1 MKQIDKTAITKD
13 LVLLGGGHSHLF
25 VLRHFAMHPVAGAR
39 LTLVTRELNTPYSGM
54 LPGFMAGHYD
64 HNEVH
69 IDLQPLARF
78 AQARIIHGEVTALD
92 TEQQQI
98 TIQGRPAISYD
109 LLSINVGS
117 RPSCSVDSTGEK
129 QHFAVKPVDRFIES
143 WRELEQGLLDS
154 DMTIQLAIIG
164 AGAGGVELA
173 LSLEH
178 RARHL
183 TARKGQLKIT
193 LVTDQACLLATHN
206 SRVRSRFEQ
215 ILRQRSID
223 IHYLSRV
230 DEFDGEYLHGNF
242 EQPIPTH
249 AAIWTTHAS
258 PASWLTDSGLQLDQS
273 GFIAVSAS
281 LQSCS
286 HESVFAAGD
295 IASVAEYP
303 RPKSGVFAVRQG
315 IPLARNLS
323 RYLKNQ
329 KPEPFKP
336 QTSFL
341 SLISSGD
348 RSAIASRGEWQ
359 LQGRWCW
366 WLKDK
371 IDRRF
376 VRRFSDLPRMDA
388 GVAENNELSPMRCG
402 GCGSKLGRDTLESV
416 LARIDQDSGHNI
428 SETEQYPDDAA
439 LIEVPE
445 STQLVQSVDQ
455 FRSFVDD
462 AYLFGRIAANHA
474 LGDLFAMG
482 VAPHSAMVTANVEFG
497 SSSRQ
502 AEDLYQLMSGVM
514 QTLQQNDTL
523 LVGGHS
529 GEAAEMSCGLSVNG
543 FSAAD
548 KLLLKSGMQAG
559 NLIILTRALGSGVLF
574 AADMQAA
581 ARGEWVDHAL
591 VEMQLSSREA
601 ADCLRQYSATAC
613 TDVTGFGLAGHLFEM
628 ARASATMVEIMLDR
642 LPLYPGVLDLSA
654 SGFESSLKPQN
665 SRIRHSILD
674 QEKLA
679 SNPVYP
685 ILFDPQTAGG
695 LLASVPVHKADDCL
709 QKLHQLGYNQAQV
722 IARVSERSDPDCY
735 LSLTN
740 S

>member
-1 MKQIDKTAITKD
+1 
-13 LVLLGGGHSHLF
+13 
-25 VLRHFAMHPVAGAR
+25 MHPVAGAR
-39 LTLVTRELNTPYSGM
+39 ITLVTRDLSTPYSGM
-54 LPGFMAGHYD
+54 LPGLIAGHYD
-64 HNEVH
+64 HNEAH

-78 AQARIIHGEVTALD
+78 AQARIIHGEITALD
-92 TEQQQI
+92 VEQQQI
-98 TIQGRPAISYD
+98 TIRGRPVISYD

-117 RPSCSVDSTGEK
+117 RPNCPIEGPGTSR
-129 QHFAVKPVDRFIES
+129 QFAIKPVDRFLES

-154 DMTIQLAIIG
+154 DNTIQLAIIG

-178 RARHL
+178 RVRHL
-183 TARKGQLKIT
+183 TARKGRLKIS
-193 LVTDQACLLATHN
+193 LVTDQARLLVTHN
-206 SRVRSRFEQ
+206 RRVQSRFEQ
-215 ILRQRSID
+215 ILKQRSID
-223 IHYLSRV
+223 IHTLSRV
-230 DEFDGEYLHGNF
+230 DQFDGEYLRGDF
-242 EQPIPTH
+242 DTPIPAH

-258 PASWLTDSGLQLDQS
+258 PESWLVDSGLQLDPS
-273 GFIAVSAS
+273 GFVAVSAS
-281 LQSCS
+281 LQSRS

-295 IASVAEYP
+295 IASVAQYP

-323 RYLKNQ
+323 RYLQNQ
-329 KPEPFKP
+329 KPEPYKP
-336 QTSFL
+336 QASFL
-341 SLISSGD
+341 SLISSGE
-348 RSAIASRGEWQ
+348 RSAVASRGEWQ

-376 VRRFSDLPRMDA
+376 IRRFSDLPRMNS
-388 GVAENNELSPMRCG
+388 GVSESTELSPMRCG

-416 LARIDQDSGHNI
+416 LARIDQDFGHGI
-428 SETEQYPDDAA
+428 CGTRQYPDDAA

-445 STQLVQSVDQ
+445 SAQLVQSVDQ

-462 AYLFGRIAANHA
+462 AYLFGKIAANHA

-497 SSSRQ
+497 SSARQ

-514 QTLQQNDTL
+514 HSLQQNDTR

-543 FSAAD
+543 FATAD
-548 KLLLKSGMQAG
+548 ELLLKSGMQPG
-559 NLIILTRALGSGVLF
+559 NGVILTRSLGSGVLF

-581 ARGEWVDHAL
+581 ASGEWIDHAL
-591 VEMQLSSREA
+591 AQMQLSSRAA
-601 ADCLRQYSATAC
+601 ADCLRQFSATAC

-628 ARASATMVEIMLDR
+628 ARASEVMVEIMLDS
-642 LPLYPGVLDLSA
+642 LPLYPGVLELSA

-665 SRIRHSILD
+665 SRIRHTILD
-674 QEKLA
+674 RDGLA
-679 SNPVYP
+679 SNPIYP

-695 LLASVPVHKADDCL
+695 LLASVPAEKVDDCL
-709 QKLHQLGYNQAQV
+709 HKLHQLGYDQAQV
-722 IARVSERSDPDCY
+722 IARVSQRIDPDCY
-735 LSLTN
+735 LALVN